1 MRRRQFLALG
11 LFTAVAG
18 AAVSVWRAPLRA
30 QARAALARWRPAPVL
45 DPTAPTGV
53 PTDAELETLQAL
65 AARLFPSSAGDT
77 GVALARRHVIDQ
89 SARVPGMLLEYRRA
103 VRLLDASGG
112 DDRPFAAR
120 PVDGQQATLLALFPP
135 YTTAAWGGRL
145 RARLFTPEAARS
157 ARVFV
162 IADLLAAY
170 FRSAQGW
177 ATVGYTH
184 FPGVAAA
191 DPLAYTRVPDRWPA

>member
-1 MRRRQFLALG
+1 VRRRRFLALG
-11 LFTAVAG
+11 LITAAAG
-18 AAVSVWRAPLRA
+18 AAVSLWRAPLRT

-65 AARLFPSSAGDT
+65 AARLFPSSAGET

-89 SARVPGMLLEYRRA
+89 SARVPGMLREYRRA
-103 VRLLDASGG
+103 VRLLDTAGRH
-112 DDRPFAAR
+112 DRPFAAR
-120 PVDGQQATLLALFPP
+120 TVDVQRATLLELFPP
-135 YTTAAWGGRL
+135 YTTSAWGGRL
-145 RARLFTPEAARS
+145 RARLFTPHEARS

-162 IADLLAAY
+162 VNDLLAMY
-170 FRSAQGW
+170 FSSAPGW

-191 DPLAYTRVPDRWPA
+191 DPLDYTRVPDRRPT